1 METRTKRDLILDAF
15 RELLENED
23 IQHISVNEIAK
34 KAGIGK
40 GSIYYYFSSK
50 DEISFNNKPKYGMNS
65 SLLLTRFSVSILIF
79 A

>member
-34 KAGIGK
+34 KAGIG
-40 GSIYYYFSSK
+40 
-50 DEISFNNKPKYGMNS
+50 
-65 SLLLTRFSVSILIF
+65 
-79 A
+79 